1 MKKLALCFITETK
14 LRKPS
19 GVPCRGSVAGDTAW
33 QQTLSLGL
41 KRKLLRSP
49 AQVAS
54 LSVLDTV
61 LQVSSFHDNFKE
73 VNVIVKY
80 MKMPNSKNSQKFH
93 EAE

>member
-41 KRKLLRSP
+41 KRKLLCSP

-54 LSVLDTV
+54 YLSVLDTV
-61 LQVSSFHDNFKE
+61 SQVSSFHDNFKE
-73 VNVIVKY
+73 VNVIL
-80 MKMPNSKNSQKFH
+80 SKIYEDAKF
-93 EAE
+93 